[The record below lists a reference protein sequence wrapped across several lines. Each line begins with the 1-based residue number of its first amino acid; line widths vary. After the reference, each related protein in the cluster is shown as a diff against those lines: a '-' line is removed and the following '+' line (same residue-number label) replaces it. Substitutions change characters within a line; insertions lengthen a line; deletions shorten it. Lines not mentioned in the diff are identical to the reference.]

1 MAFPP
6 TGLFRPDPRI
16 KRRRRFAD
24 TFTQAGLKRIAPAPG
39 TSVYGFSPWGEAGNR
54 LANILGAQM
63 LESSAERREQEQMAA
78 RGQVLAQLL
87 KVGSARPDQ
96 LIQTQ
101 MQEPGPGAMMRT
113 QYSIGNDGAQISTL
127 DPAIM
132 KTAGLDPAMYQTALA
147 TAKAQGDTL
156 TQARLERDI
165 NRELSSVLGQENP
178 DMALAAQLNALVR
191 PKEELAEVRKKAAA
205 ATKAAATRAGA
216 SPKKWEAHRKSLLQT
231 YDLTN
236 EEAEDIVFGNKRIN
250 RNPITQ
256 VLTLVNIR
264 TGEIEPL
271 TVKEPVSKPADGKPA
286 KRGLYARLEE
296 GPDITGIVAGLQIT
310 GEEVGSQLE
319 PLIPGIAGS
328 IADKGQIQLKTEFDL
343 SVKDLKLALAKNPKY
358 AVAEQDEIDKRLNL
372 DTGLLVGKGALL
384 LKLQGAASYLRKKLK
399 EDLRNARDASLPS
412 EDRRM
417 ALGSARAIEDF
428 LNRMA
433 IPKSAEEMSDEEL
446 RKIK

>member
-1 MAFPP
+1 MVDYSDM
-6 TGLFRPDPRI
+6 FRADPRI
-16 KRRRRFAD
+16 ARRRKLGEAL
-24 TFTQAGLKRIAPAPG
+24 QAQALRPIQAPANP
-39 TSVYGFSPWGEAGNR
+39 YGFSPWGEAAQR
-54 LANILGAQM
+54 LAAALGSNIATSAAKQREAEQRAAQ
-63 LESSAERREQEQMAA
+63 
-78 RGQVLAQLL
+78 GQVMAQLL

-101 MQEPGPGAMMRT
+101 VPMPGPDYAMTQT
-113 QYSIGNDGAQISTL
+113 QYSIGNDGAQIPTL

-132 KTAGLDPAMYQTALA
+132 KTAGLDPAMYQVALA
-147 TAKAQGDTL
+147 AAKAQGDKL

-165 NRELSSVLGQENP
+165 NRELSSVLSQENP

-191 PKEELAEVRKKAAA
+191 PEDELADIRKRDAA

-216 SPKKWEAHRKSLLQT
+216 SPKKWEANLESLMRTHNLTEKQAGDIAYGRLQISRDPDT
-231 YDLTN
+231 SV
-236 EEAEDIVFGNKRIN
+236 I
-250 RNPITQ
+250 
-256 VLTLVNIR
+256 TLVNIA
-264 TGEIEPL
+264 TGEIIPL
-271 TVKEPVSKPADGKPA
+271 KEKEPVSKPADGKPA

-296 GPDITGIVAGLQIT
+296 GPDITGIVAGAQIA
-310 GEEVGSQLE
+310 GEEVGSQFE

-358 AVAEQDEIDKRLNL
+358 AVAEQDEIDKRLDL
-372 DTGLLVGKGALL
+372 DTGLLVGKSALL

-399 EDLRNARDASLPS
+399 EDLRNARDTSLPS
-412 EDRRM
+412 EDRQM

-433 IPKSAEEMSDEEL
+433 VPKSAEEMSDEEL
-446 RKIK
+446 RQIK